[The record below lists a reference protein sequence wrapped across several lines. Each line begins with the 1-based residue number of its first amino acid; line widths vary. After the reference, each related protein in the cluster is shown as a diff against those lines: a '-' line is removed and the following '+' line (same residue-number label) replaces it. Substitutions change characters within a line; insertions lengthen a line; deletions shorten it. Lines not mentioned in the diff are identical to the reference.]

1 MIWKSIFKINSA
13 HTLSSELEDGG
24 LQVLGSHQREH
35 MNELQ
40 QKYFFKKR
48 NTKKLVIFKYQ
59 LSATCYQLCIRGNSQ
74 GRELQLHPLILP
86 LQADSQL
93 M

>member
-1 MIWKSIFKINSA
+1 
-13 HTLSSELEDGG
+13 
-24 LQVLGSHQREH
+24 

-40 QKYFFKKR
+40 QKYLEKR
-48 NTKKLVIFKYQ
+48 NTKELVIFKYQ

-93 M
+93 MQNDRAYCTQWHNFAAAENMCLRL